1 MGANSKSKP
10 KTYAIRKEE
19 LDQLVEQAAVA
30 GIDAFKNEE
39 KKARNKIVNRN
50 LHNTRKLLESYRT
63 LKNDL
68 QHSDYETEDAQKEL
82 RFKCIEDL
90 MKPGETSMDEVMAKE
105 IARLQENAWRKRQIE
120 RAIELLKEDCSRP
133 GEPEAMRKYRVIMGL
148 YIQDEKMD
156 YAELAEKENVVE
168 RTIYR
173 DASDACKMLAPYLFS
188 VDAIIDK
195 A

>member
-10 KTYAIRKEE
+10 KTYSIKKEE
-19 LDQLVEQAAVA
+19 LDQLIAQAAVA
-30 GIDAFKNEE
+30 GIDAFRNEE

-50 LHNTRKLLESYRT
+50 LHNTKKLLESYRT

-68 QHSDYETEDAQKEL
+68 QHSDYETEDAQREL

-105 IARLQENAWRKRQIE
+105 ISRLQENAWRKRQIE

-133 GEPEAMRKYRVIMGL
+133 GEPETMRKYRVIMGL
-148 YIQDEKMD
+148 YIQDEKLD
-156 YAELAEKENVVE
+156 YAELAERENVVE

-188 VDAIIDK
+188 VDAIIN
-195 A
+195 

>member
-10 KTYAIRKEE
+10 KTYAIKKEE

-30 GIDAFKNEE
+30 GIDAFRNEE

-68 QHSDYETEDAQKEL
+68 QHSDYETEDAQREL

-90 MKPGETSMDEVMAKE
+90 MEPGEASMDEVMAKE

-188 VDAIIDK
+188 VDAIIN
-195 A
+195 

>member
-10 KTYAIRKEE
+10 KTYAIKKEE

-30 GIDAFKNEE
+30 GIDAFRNEE
-39 KKARNKIVNRN
+39 KKARNKIINRN

-68 QHSDYETEDAQKEL
+68 QHSDYETEDAQMEL

-105 IARLQENAWRKRQIE
+105 ISRLQENAWRKRQIE

-188 VDAIIDK
+188 VDAIIN
-195 A
+195 

>member
-10 KTYAIRKEE
+10 KTYAIKKEE
-19 LDQLVEQAAVA
+19 LDQLIEQAAVA
-30 GIDAFKNEE
+30 GIDAFRNEE

-68 QHSDYETEDAQKEL
+68 QHSDYESEDAQKEL
-82 RFKCIEDL
+82 RFKCVEDL
-90 MKPGETSMDEVMAKE
+90 MNPGETSMDEVMAKE

-120 RAIELLKEDCSRP
+120 RAVELLKEDCSKP

-156 YAELAEKENVVE
+156 YAELAEQENVVE

-188 VDAIIDK
+188 VDAIIN
-195 A
+195 